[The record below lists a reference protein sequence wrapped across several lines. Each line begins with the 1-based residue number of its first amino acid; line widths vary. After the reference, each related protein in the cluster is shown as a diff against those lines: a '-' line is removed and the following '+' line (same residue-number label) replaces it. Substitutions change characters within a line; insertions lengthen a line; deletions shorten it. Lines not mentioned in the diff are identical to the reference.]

1 MSFSTYHPL
10 PFLPTEVVT
19 KILALLEVKELLAC
33 QCTSRRLRAIT
44 AGSLL
49 LQYHIRLAASGMR
62 DGSVSEANTVER
74 MAALRTYS
82 DAWRDLAWSAYDKI
96 DIPGSAMPQFSDG
109 VVAYLSD
116 DRRELTVHQ
125 LPSKL
130 RRLAARRWTLAFDF
144 VIARF
149 ALDAAQDL
157 LALVPICATQ
167 SLLQWCEPRIL
178 LRALSTGQPHP
189 LASPNAATA
198 GAIEMA
204 ESKLQPIMDGDT
216 TGIHGSYL
224 GTVVHGGAT
233 DELAIWNWKTGEREW
248 GMPLD
253 KGVGQWCFLDDTHIL
268 FPKNVFTGSPVLR
281 ARQRRLH
288 VCRFRSSAQGTMP
301 SAQDDTV
308 PERVF
313 VLPDPRYP
321 HGSSMGARLLSRP
334 TPDPSASLSAFAAG
348 ELFHPSASDHLL
360 TVELWAYYASGWE
373 VVDLHIPTRVLL
385 SLPPPPP
392 SAPASDHDA
401 PVRGPRIVPWSA
413 WRHAITQSP
422 PLEHPR
428 DMAPLGPLAHGMR
441 RLSWSCSTNNSRF
454 RAVRSTAQHSRS
466 TSTSTTS
473 SSAFLRRKTV
483 SVWDLHPGRTE
494 QALAALRCKHDGSG
508 GEGAAVIQLACSCG
522 GGDGDGGDDDGRSR
536 ATAAAASPSLSEPPQ
551 RAQWPYVLSEVP
563 LPREIQEADPI
574 GIKFAMCGDALVVLE
589 LGDHE
594 SNRLH
599 VLTF

>member
-1 MSFSTYHPL
+1 MGRSTYHPL
-10 PFLPTEVVT
+10 PYLPTEVVS
-19 KILALLEVKELLAC
+19 KILALLEIKELVAC
-33 QCTSRRLRAIT
+33 QCTSRRLRGIVS
-44 AGSLL
+44 GSLL
-49 LQYHIRLAASGMR
+49 LQYHIRLAASGMH
-62 DGSVSEANTVER
+62 DGSLSEASTAER
-74 MAALRTYS
+74 TAALREYT
-82 DAWRDLAWSAYDKI
+82 DAWRDLTWSAYDKI
-96 DIPGSAMPQFSDG
+96 DIPGCAMPQFSDG
-109 VVAYLSD
+109 VVAYLSE
-116 DRRELTVHQ
+116 DRRALTVHQ

-130 RRLAARRWTLAFDF
+130 RRLSAHRWTLEFDF

-149 ALDAAQDL
+149 SLDAAQDL
-157 LALVPICATQ
+157 LVLVPISATPGP
-167 SLLQWCEPRIL
+167 SQWFEPRIL

-189 LASPNAATA
+189 LASPSAPTA
-198 GAIEMA
+198 GAIELA
-204 ESKLQPIMDGDT
+204 ESKLQPVMDGDT
-216 TGIHGSYL
+216 TSIHGSYL
-224 GTVVHGGAT
+224 GTVVHGGTT

-253 KGVGQWCFLDDTHIL
+253 KGVGQWCFLDDAHIL
-268 FPKNVFTGSPVLR
+268 FPKNVFAGSPVLR

-288 VCRFRSSAQGTMP
+288 VCRFRSVRGVLP
-301 SAQDDTV
+301 SQQVDPV

-348 ELFHPSASDHLL
+348 ELFHPSAEDHLL

-373 VVDLHIPTRVLL
+373 VTDLHIPTRVLL
-385 SLPPPPP
+385 STPPR
-392 SAPASDHDA
+392 SASGNEVAA
-401 PVRGPRIVPWSA
+401 RGPRIVPWSA
-413 WRHAITQSP
+413 WCHAITQSP

-441 RLSWSCSTNNSRF
+441 RLSWTCGTNSRF
-454 RAVRSTAQHSRS
+454 RAVRSTAQHSRPS
-466 TSTSTTS
+466 SAS
-473 SSAFLRRKTV
+473 SSSLRRKTV

-494 QALAALRCKHDGSG
+494 QALAALRCSGSDSDSSAG
-508 GEGAAVIQLACSCG
+508 GAAVIQLACSCG
-522 GGDGDGGDDDGRSR
+522 GGGDDDDGGRSR
-536 ATAAAASPSLSEPPQ
+536 AIAAAPPSSELQPQ
-551 RAQWPYVLSEVP
+551 QQQAEWPYVLSEVP

-594 SNRLH
+594 TNKLH

>member
-1 MSFSTYHPL
+1 MSLSIYHPL
-10 PFLPTEVVT
+10 PYLPTEVVS
-19 KILALLEVKELLAC
+19 KILAELDIKELVAC
-33 QCTSRRLRAIT
+33 QCTSRRLRSIIS
-44 AGSLL
+44 GSLL
-49 LQYHIRLAASGMR
+49 LQYHIRLAASGMH
-62 DGSVSEANTVER
+62 DGSLSNASTAER
-74 MAALRTYS
+74 MAALRAYT

-116 DRRELTVHQ
+116 DRRALTVHQ

-130 RRLAARRWTLAFDF
+130 RRLAAHRWTLEFDF

-149 ALDAAQDL
+149 TLDATQDL
-157 LALVPICATQ
+157 LALVPICVTPGP
-167 SLLQWCEPRIL
+167 SQWFEPRIL
-178 LRALSTGQPHP
+178 LRALSTGKPHP
-189 LASPNAATA
+189 LASPGAATA
-198 GAIEMA
+198 GAIELA
-204 ESKLQPIMDGDT
+204 ESKLQPNMDGDT
-216 TGIHGSYL
+216 TSIHGSYL
-224 GTVVHGGAT
+224 GTVVQGGAS

-253 KGVGQWCFLDDTHIL
+253 KGVGQWCFLDDAHIL
-268 FPKNVFTGSPVLR
+268 FPKNVFAGSPVLR

-288 VCRFRSSAQGTMP
+288 VLRFRSTQGTASQP
-301 SAQDDTV
+301 SDPVT
-308 PERVF
+308 ERVF

-348 ELFHPSASDHLL
+348 ELFHPSADDHLL

-373 VVDLHIPTRVLL
+373 VTDLHIPTRVLL
-385 SLPPPPP
+385 SLPPP
-392 SAPASDHDA
+392 SASIHDTPA
-401 PVRGPRIVPWSA
+401 RGPRIVPWSA

-441 RLSWSCSTNNSRF
+441 RLSWSCGANSRF
-454 RAVRSTAQHSRS
+454 RAVRSTAQHSRP
-466 TSTSTTS
+466 S
-473 SSAFLRRKTV
+473 SSSSSSSSMRRKTV

-494 QALAALRCKHDGSG
+494 QALASLRYSGSDVDGSG
-508 GEGAAVIQLACSCG
+508 GGAAVIQHACSCG
-522 GGDGDGGDDDGRSR
+522 GGGDDVRSR
-536 ATAAAASPSLSEPPQ
+536 VTATAPPSPSEPQQPPK

-594 SNRLH
+594 TNRLH